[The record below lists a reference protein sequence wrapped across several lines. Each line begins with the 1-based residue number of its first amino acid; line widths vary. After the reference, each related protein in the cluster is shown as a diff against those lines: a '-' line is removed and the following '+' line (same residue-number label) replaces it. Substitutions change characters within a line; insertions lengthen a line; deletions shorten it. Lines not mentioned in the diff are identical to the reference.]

1 MILIENN
8 NVKISGNEDV
18 VLTNLIALELTIL
31 MDDDLQNL
39 RIKAIDEAIRIY
51 KSGEHDVEIRSF
63 KTPGKTLYKDN
74 NR

>member
-8 NVKISGNEDV
+8 DVKISGNEDV

-39 RIKAIDEAIRIY
+39 RNKAIDKAIRIY
-51 KSGEHDVEIRSF
+51 KSGEYNVEIRSF
-63 KTPGKTLYKDN
+63 KTPGKTLGI
-74 NR
+74 